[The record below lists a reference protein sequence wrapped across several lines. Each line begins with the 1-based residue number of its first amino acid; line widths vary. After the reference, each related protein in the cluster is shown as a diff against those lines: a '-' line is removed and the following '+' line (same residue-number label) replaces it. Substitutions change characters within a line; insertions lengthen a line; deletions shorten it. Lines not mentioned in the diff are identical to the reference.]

1 MTENVIEI
9 SKENFQQEVLK
20 SHLPVLLDFWGPRC
34 IPCMRLMPIFEELAA
49 THVGKIKFCKV
60 NTSENRSLTHQFNV
74 MTIPTLYFYKN
85 GNIIATHRGAVSREK
100 LEEQLK
106 ILLD

>member
-1 MTENVIEI
+1 MMENIIEI
-9 SKENFQQEVLK
+9 NKENFKLEVLK
-20 SHLPVLLDFWGPRC
+20 SQLPVLLDFWGPRC

-49 THVGKIKFCKV
+49 TYGGKIKFCKL
-60 NTSENRSLTHQFNV
+60 NTSENRTLTHQFNV
-74 MTIPTLYFYKN
+74 MTIPTLHFYKN

-106 ILLD
+106 LLLD